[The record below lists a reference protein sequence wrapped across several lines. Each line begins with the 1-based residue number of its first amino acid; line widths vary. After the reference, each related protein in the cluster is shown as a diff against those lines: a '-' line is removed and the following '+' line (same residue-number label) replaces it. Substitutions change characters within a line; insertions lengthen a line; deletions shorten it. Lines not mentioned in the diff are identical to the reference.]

1 MHANC
6 RCTTI
11 MAGFTPATR
20 IARETPETG
29 KNYKVDGNMTFEE
42 WKNSLT
48 PEQKAALELSRKKDA
63 NKTADK
69 LQFAEYKNRLG
80 TKVTGRSFDKW
91 QEMKYTDKEK
101 WEDLK
106 GFFRYKGN
114 NPKSTQNDYNCVKE
128 LRELGIKGS
137 IHIPAKEIKL
147 TELKF
152 DNKHINEDR
161 NHNVSEAEAKK
172 FIENAVLSIT
182 KRNGLTENY
191 YSKNG
196 VSYVN
201 PTEKAIKTAF
211 TEKEFQG
218 DVLTIMEVIKKY
230 GY

>member
-114 NPKSTQNDYNCVKE
+114 NPKATQNDYNCVKE
-128 LRELGIKGS
+128 LRELF
-137 IHIPAKEIKL
+137 P
-147 TELKF
+147 
-152 DNKHINEDR
+152 
-161 NHNVSEAEAKK
+161 
-172 FIENAVLSIT
+172 
-182 KRNGLTENY
+182 
-191 YSKNG
+191 
-196 VSYVN
+196 
-201 PTEKAIKTAF
+201 
-211 TEKEFQG
+211 
-218 DVLTIMEVIKKY
+218 
-230 GY
+230 